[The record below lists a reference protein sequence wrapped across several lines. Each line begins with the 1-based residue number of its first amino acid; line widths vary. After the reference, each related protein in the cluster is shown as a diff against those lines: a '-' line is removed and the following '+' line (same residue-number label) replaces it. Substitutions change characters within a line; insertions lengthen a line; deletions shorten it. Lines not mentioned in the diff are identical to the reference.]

1 MRARPRTEFR
11 QRDARNGHSD
21 NHREKREQ
29 NRLTQK
35 LLNQLTA
42 TRANHLPHPHLA
54 RAIHRTRRS
63 QIDKIDRRNRQNQH
77 RNRRKKIKRLNIAT
91 RSQIVILNPIQMQP
105 LKRLQTKRK
114 NAAHIR
120 AHIPFNNTRHFC
132 FKFTRIYPIAQ
143 THKSL
148 NPRLLHQPPP
158 LRPIKNSLHCPPIG
172 KMQQIKLNG
181 RKPRRRL
188 QNSGNR
194 IIAAVI
200 PLANSNNLAYGIGL
214 AEQPLSR

>member
-1 MRARPRTEFR
+1 MRVCPRTEFR
-11 QRDARNGHSD
+11 QRDARKRHSD
-21 NHREKREQ
+21 NHSDQREQ

-42 TRANHLPHPHLA
+42 PRANHLPHPHLT

-63 QIDKIDRRNRQNQH
+63 EIDKINRRNRQNQH
-77 RNRRKKIKRLNIAT
+77 RNNRKKIKRLNIAT

-114 NAAHIR
+114 NATHIR
-120 AHIPFNNTRHFC
+120 AHMPFNNTRQLC

-158 LRPIKNSLHCPPIG
+158 LRPIKNSLLCSPIG
-172 KMQQIKLNG
+172 KMQQIKLKG

-188 QNSGNR
+188 QNRGNR

-200 PLANSNNLAYGIGL
+200 PLANSKNLTYRIDL
-214 AEQPLSR
+214 TEQLLCR